1 LIDAFMALQEANLLD
16 SGGLLPAVLNVSP
29 SALNFGTTLTDLT
42 LTVSNGGDSPLQ
54 IGAVTETAFWYTV
67 VEESVDPVIK
77 LGTYRASIAVD
88 RATLNDAAYITT
100 ITFVTDTAGTIEVPV
115 TMQVRSAGA
124 ADYDAGFHYIL
135 LIDPDTNNTLHV
147 LNTASM
153 AGIYRF
159 NFTNIA
165 AGDYYVVA
173 GTDSDNDNYICGPG
187 EACGGYPTLDQLA
200 PVTVNNENIIGI
212 DFITGFSVNLSSAA
226 ATAAHIPA
234 AGFAIETR
242 QKTINASD

>member
-1 LIDAFMALQEANLLD
+1 LIDAFKALQEANLLA
-16 SGGLLPAVLNVSP
+16 SGGLLPAVLNISP

-42 LTVSNGGDSPLQ
+42 LTTSNGGDSPLQ
-54 IGAVTETAFWYTV
+54 ITAVTETAPWLTV
-67 VEESVDPVIK
+67 LENSVDPVSK
-77 LGTYRASIAVD
+77 LGTYGVTVD
-88 RATLNDAAYITT
+88 RTGLNEAYYATT
-100 ITFVTDTAGTIEVPV
+100 ISFVTDTAGTIEVPV